1 MNRRQLL
8 LGVGSTAAAST
19 LLVGSGAFSQVEADR
34 SMSVRVARD
43 SSGYLGLVPNTRIKG
58 IRESESGEL
67 EVDFTGTGLNPSAT
81 TQLGHFAETEDER
94 DGFDPRTTEKPISS
108 SEGFTSA
115 FLVVNQSTED
125 QLVEL
130 TIDQSIPEGMTLLF
144 QSHDVDGDEISAAGF
159 SEDGTYEVQTTL
171 DVGDAFGISFV
182 IDTNG
187 ADVGDSLAADIMIH
201 SESTE

>member
-1 MNRRQLL
+1 MNRRQLIVSL
-8 LGVGSTAAAST
+8 GSTAAASS

-43 SSGYLGLVPNTRIKG
+43 SSAYLGLVPNERIKG

-67 EVDFTGTGLNPSAT
+67 EVDLTDPGINPSAT
-81 TQLGHFAETEDER
+81 TQFGHFVETEGEYE
-94 DGFDPRTTEKPISS
+94 GFDPRITEKPISS
-108 SEGFTSA
+108 SEEFTSG

-125 QLVEL
+125 QFVEL
-130 TIDQSIPEGMTLLF
+130 TIGQSTPEGMALLF
-144 QSHDVDGDEISAAGF
+144 QSHDIDGNEISAAAF
-159 SEDGTYEVQTTL
+159 PEDEMHDVQTTL
-171 DVGDAFGISFV
+171 KVGDAFGMSFV

-187 ADVGDSLAADIMIH
+187 ADVGDSLATDIMIR